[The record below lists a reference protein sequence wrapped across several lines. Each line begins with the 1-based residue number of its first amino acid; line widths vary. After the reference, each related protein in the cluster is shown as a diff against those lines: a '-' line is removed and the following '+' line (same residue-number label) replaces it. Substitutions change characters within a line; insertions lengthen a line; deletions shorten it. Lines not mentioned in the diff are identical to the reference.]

1 MLSCC
6 RAPAKRNRRTDAMSP
21 RRPLQRFPSIL
32 KTAPLEVEA
41 AAGLWSSQ
49 QQQALAETPKS
60 QEQGWDWI
68 DVQESKTP
76 SPRRSAS
83 ASSSPGRPSRQSS
96 TSFSGDGSDLDD
108 TAYSGRVVRR
118 STSKGDVTLFLP
130 KSPKPMAQDA
140 APAGDLRRLMGNLS
154 EMDMAL
160 ASSDEDDDDRRR
172 RRWGVSGSW
181 GEHSDHNSSRSS
193 GLDDTHL
200 NGRAV
205 VGSTSFADVGALDC
219 GALARAP
226 SSDVSSI
233 TCKGGLAAALS
244 DDMDGSMHN
253 SRSGGELALDD
264 SMDSSKHNNRVC
276 GELEAALDDSMDH
289 SRHNNRACGE
299 GELAAALKP
308 QPDEGLDHSMHNSRS
323 CGDMPQR
330 GFELLTRRSSSV
342 PTIGGTRPGKSVSGR
357 IHFGEP
363 LVRRVDCFAPASS
376 KEKAA
381 TWYTRAEYRSIR
393 DAAWFIESL
402 DVVRGVGDDAPSA
415 PATAFGESRRGLCD
429 DDTTKKRL
437 ARIRAVRF
445 AVASASRHGLP
456 ADVVARLAA
465 TPDAALQAVEHAK
478 EDRAAALTD
487 DDDSARAAEKAPSG
501 PPRVDRA
508 AVMKLLQDHGG
519 GVYGVAAMVRKDSFS
534 RLEDAQVSKS
544 PTQEAATAAA
554 RYRHALRLYS
564 STRARS
570 APDSNSW
577 TSPRL
582 GA

>member
-6 RAPAKRNRRTDAMSP
+6 RAPAKRNRRTAATSP

-108 TAYSGRVVRR
+108 TACSGRVVRR

-130 KSPKPMAQDA
+130 KSPKVVQQDA

-193 GLDDTHL
+193 GLDDTHH

-342 PTIGGTRPGKSVSGR
+342 PTIGGTRPGKAVSGR

-465 TPDAALQAVEHAK
+465 TPDAALQAVEHAR

-487 DDDSARAAEKAPSG
+487 DDDSARAAQAVVSG

-577 TSPRL
+577 TSPRP